1 MIQKW
6 LKFCYENGMYSQTAK
21 DKYNQNNSIK
31 FESEGIK
38 SLFCSNS
45 DAFTLVTGDM
55 KVNAKQQFT
64 WLI

>member
-1 MIQKW
+1 
-6 LKFCYENGMYSQTAK
+6 MYSQTAK